1 MLEKEGQ
8 ELKASL
14 TASQKECQEV
24 KQEHQAL
31 LDWKKEKETLINE
44 TEAVQKDLTDNIS
57 SLESRITSM
66 SEAADQLKVR
76 G

>member
-66 SEAADQLKVR
+66 SDAADQLKVR